1 MDTHPLR
8 LVESTTLETTT
19 IGSARPPSR
28 QIALVQDEEITVL
41 CSQTFRT
48 LYSLPLHEINVYLD
62 RDTVPKSIV
71 AVAVDPVDPALV
83 IIGLY
88 NGKVVVIDMEKRR
101 VTFSMVAVHTR
112 FAVKYKALFVGYGF
126 IFVLYELFVTPRDAA
141 WKIYTR
147 TSTSS
152 PEEWILHSNLR
163 LEKGRSFEPYHLLS
177 TCPTLSVIPMTC
189 GNVNTC
195 DSVICFIQYSKEQD
209 FNDSVVL
216 TAYYVGHDAP
226 PRKIWERL
234 VISIS
239 IHITSDRLL
248 EILALAS
255 TAESSELIY
264 LDPLTGLQVG
274 PTISSTYYGS
284 SGSELLGNHRFVLK
298 HDNANNYF
306 LQRSKRGTARVDS
319 TRSVACSQTIL
330 RASFMRPGHLALLVR
345 GTKTKIELYKS

>member
-28 QIALVQDEEITVL
+28 QIALVQDKEITVL

-62 RDTVPKSIV
+62 NDTVPESIV

-88 NGKVVVIDMEKRR
+88 NRKVVVIDMKKRR
-101 VTFSMVAVHTR
+101 VTFSMVAVRTP
-112 FAVKYKALFVGYGF
+112 FAVTFNALFVGYGF
-126 IFVLYELFVTPRDAA
+126 IFVLYEVFVTSRDAA
-141 WKIYTR
+141 WKVYTR

-152 PEEWILHSNLR
+152 EEWILQSHLR
-163 LEKGRSFEPYHLLS
+163 LEKGRSFNLYHLLL

-195 DSVICFIQYSKEQD
+195 DSVICFIQYPKEQN
-209 FNDSVVL
+209 FNDSAVL

-226 PRKIWERL
+226 PRKIWDRL

-248 EILALAS
+248 EILALTS
-255 TAESSELIY
+255 TAENSKLIY

-298 HDNANNYF
+298 HDNANNHF
-306 LQRSKRGTARVDS
+306 LQYSKRGTARVDS
-319 TRSVACSQTIL
+319 TRSIACSQTIL